1 MVRSSILNIK
11 GTKILFN
18 NFVEAISNIL
28 QWQPIIHSLSGSKC
42 VLMIDKYKAK
52 RMNVQGVESLEEI
65 RKRNRNRIVMFHL
78 NINFSRNMFDSL
90 IEQITGNAEIF
101 MILETTIVVFRG
113 GSS

>member
-52 RMNVQGVESLEEI
+52 HMNVQGVESLEEI
-65 RKRNRNRIVMFHL
+65 LQSLQDLLNLL